1 MRSAWLLL
9 GYGLTASFAGPD
21 AAPTTRT
28 TASHV
33 HEPTAMA
40 ALSSLVGSIAHG
52 PGEHRI
58 DRTFRRP
65 SGRGRRAG
73 PVDGLADAPGELPR
87 PAVAWTHGAGTEPRD
102 DLAPAA
108 RGRRRAHRNAARRR
122 GGAGGRRGARG
133 SGRRRRADRRGDPSR
148 PRGGRGGR
156 RRSGEAGR
164 PGRRLP
170 VITPPRF
177 VDTWAA

>member
-1 MRSAWLLL
+1 MASPWVRS
-9 GYGLTASFAGPD
+9 YGFVCRPRRGAD
-21 AAPTTRT
+21 TRT

-40 ALSSLVGSIAHG
+40 ALSSLGGSIAHR

-58 DRTFRRP
+58 DRTFRR
-65 SGRGRRAG
+65 SSRRRAG

-133 SGRRRRADRRGDPSR
+133 
-148 PRGGRGGR
+148 
-156 RRSGEAGR
+156 
-164 PGRRLP
+164 
-170 VITPPRF
+170 
-177 VDTWAA
+177 